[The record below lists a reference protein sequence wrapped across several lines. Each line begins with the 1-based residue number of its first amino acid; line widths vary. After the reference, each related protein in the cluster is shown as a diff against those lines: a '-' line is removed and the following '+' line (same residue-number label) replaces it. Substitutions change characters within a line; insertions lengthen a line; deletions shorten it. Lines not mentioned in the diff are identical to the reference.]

1 MERAAGVEAWGNVW
15 GWGGRAPGTAPHP
28 PLLSGKSAPIWTQ
41 TGETKAF
48 SSLLGPTHL
57 PGISSVPTASSWQ
70 PALGGRDTD
79 VPACGG
85 AERGGPGL

>member
-1 MERAAGVEAWGNVW
+1 MSGGGAGEHLG
-15 GWGGRAPGTAPHP
+15 
-28 PLLSGKSAPIWTQ
+28 LLHILHFCRENQLPSGHKQEKQRPSH
-41 TGETKAF
+41 
-48 SSLLGPTHL
+48 PTHL